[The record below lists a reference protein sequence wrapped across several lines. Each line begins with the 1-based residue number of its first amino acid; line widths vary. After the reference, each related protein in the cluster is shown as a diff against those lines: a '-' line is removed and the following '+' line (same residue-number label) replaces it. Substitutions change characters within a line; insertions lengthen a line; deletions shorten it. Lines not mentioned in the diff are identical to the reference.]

1 MCPTSLPALRP
12 LPHIVI
18 PGTPRRQRSGASLPA
33 RNEAAG
39 ARAAWSQPSPSP
51 PERARCSGD
60 AGPPKADQKAG
71 DEGSETETVSESESE
86 SEAVS
91 VAGTGTAVPAWSL
104 RGVLEATDSLWIGQR
119 DRHPPAVVGSHQGNR
134 CHAGREGSQPLRR
147 RPSHRLAHNA
157 VPGSPGR
164 RAPGQLS
171 RLRSRPPGIRNP
183 RPPPWPKPPSPN
195 LERPPARGALIAEA
209 IVVPP
214 GPLGGLA

>member
-1 MCPTSLPALRP
+1 MCAPRAFRLCVPSRTLSYRALHGDSDPVHLSRLGMRP
-12 LPHIVI
+12 PVSEQRGRLHS
-18 PGTPRRQRSGASLPA
+18 GYYGRPRR
-33 RNEAAG
+33 
-39 ARAAWSQPSPSP
+39 
-51 PERARCSGD
+51 SGD
-60 AGPPKADQKAG
+60 AGSPKADQKAG
-71 DEGSETETVSESESE
+71 DEGSETETVSESE

-171 RLRSRPPGIRNP
+171 RLRSRPPGKRNP
-183 RPPPWPKPPSPN
+183 RPPPGPKPPSPN